1 MGMFMSNKSNKL
13 TLLYNAEAIADRVRA
28 MAAQINGCYAG
39 EPVLLVGVLKGAF
52 IFCADL
58 ARHLSMPLEVEFVR
72 LASYGQ
78 SSTGG
83 PEIKFTKDVE
93 TSLAGKHVLIVE
105 DIVDTGRS
113 MAFLC
118 AQFASRGAK
127 SVRLA
132 AFVDKPERREVPV
145 YADFTGFNIASGF
158 IVGYGL
164 DYAEH
169 YRELPGLH
177 ILNIS

>member
-1 MGMFMSNKSNKL
+1 MSDKTNTL
-13 TLLYNAEAIADRVRA
+13 TPLYTAADIDASVRA
-28 MAAQINGCYAG
+28 MAARINACYAG

-58 ARHLSMPLEVEFVR
+58 ARQLTMPLEVDFVR
-72 LASYGQ
+72 LASYGTATSGDQ
-78 SSTGG
+78 
-83 PEIKFTKDVE
+83 EIKFTKDVE

-113 MAFLC
+113 MAFLR

-145 YADFTGFNIASGF
+145 NADFTGFHIASGF

-177 ILNIS
+177 ILNIY

>member
-1 MGMFMSNKSNKL
+1 MSNKFNKL
-13 TLLYNAEAIADRVRA
+13 TLLHDPAAIAGRVRE
-28 MAAQINGCYAG
+28 MAAQINACYAG
-39 EPVLLVGVLKGAF
+39 ESVLVVGVLKGAF

-58 ARHLSMPLEVEFVR
+58 ARHLTMPLEMEFVR
-72 LASYGQ
+72 LASYGR
-78 SSTGG
+78 SSASG

-118 AQFASRGAK
+118 GQFAGRGAA

-132 AFVDKPERREVPV
+132 TFVDKPERRELPIN
-145 YADFTGFNIASGF
+145 ADFTGFHIAGGF

-164 DYAEH
+164 DYAEQ
-169 YRELPGLH
+169 YRELPGLYV
-177 ILNIS
+177 LDIS

>member
-1 MGMFMSNKSNKL
+1 MSDKINTL
-13 TLLYNAEAIADRVRA
+13 TPLYTAADIDVSVRA
-28 MAAQINGCYAG
+28 MAAQINACYAG

-58 ARHLSMPLEVEFVR
+58 ARHLTMPLEVDFVR
-72 LASYGQ
+72 LASYGT
-78 SSTGG
+78 STSGG
-83 PEIKFTKDVE
+83 QEVKFTKDVE

-177 ILNIS
+177 ILNRS

>member
-1 MGMFMSNKSNKL
+1 METFL
-13 TLLYNAEAIADRVRA
+13 TDR
-28 MAAQINGCYAG
+28 
-39 EPVLLVGVLKGAF
+39 
-52 IFCADL
+52 
-58 ARHLSMPLEVEFVR
+58 
-72 LASYGQ
+72 
-78 SSTGG
+78 
-83 PEIKFTKDVE
+83 
-93 TSLAGKHVLIVE
+93 HVLIVE
-105 DIVDTGRS
+105 DIIDTGRS

-118 AQFASRGAK
+118 GQFASRGAA

-132 AFVDKPERREVPV
+132 AFVDKPERRELPIN
-145 YADFTGFNIASGF
+145 ADFTGFNIAEGF